1 MTTLL
6 HIEASPRKTRSASIE
21 VARRFIERFRSVLA
35 HTEVATLDLWSG
47 ALPEFGA
54 DALEAKYAGL
64 AGMSLTPAQETAWR
78 TLRALAADLH
88 RADVIVLSVPL
99 WNFGIPY
106 KLKQFI
112 DLVSQKDILFTFD
125 PARGLEGMLHGKTA
139 VAVYARGLDYDA
151 QSASGTPA
159 AQFDLQKPYVEM
171 WLKFIGVTDIHSIV
185 VQKTLFGAEVDR
197 GARDAAIAEAEALA
211 ARLAHERGPAS
222 SDEDRARVT

>member
-6 HIEASPRKTRSASIE
+6 HIEASPRKTRSASLE
-21 VARRFIERFRSVLA
+21 VARGFIERFRAVRPA
-35 HTEVATLDLWSG
+35 AEVVTLDLWSG

-54 DALEAKYAGL
+54 DALDAKYAGL
-64 AGMSLTPAQETAWR
+64 AGTPLTPAQQHAWQ

-125 PARGLEGMLHGKTA
+125 PARGLEGMLRGKSA

-151 QSASGTPA
+151 QSSSGTPS
-159 AQFDLQKPYVEM
+159 AQFDLQRPYVER
-171 WLKFIGVTDIHSIV
+171 WLKFIGITDVHAIV
-185 VQKTLFGAEVDR
+185 VQKTLFGADVDR
-197 GARDAAIAEAEALA
+197 DARDAAVREARTLAECIGQS
-211 ARLAHERGPAS
+211 RP
-222 SDEDRARVT
+222 

>member
-21 VARRFIERFRSVLA
+21 VARGFIERFRA
-35 HTEVATLDLWSG
+35 ARPDTEVTTLDLWNG

-54 DALEAKYAGL
+54 EALDAKYAGL
-64 AGMSLTPAQETAWR
+64 AGAPLTPAQENAWR
-78 TLRALAADLH
+78 TLRELAAHLH

-125 PARGLEGMLHGKTA
+125 PARGLAGMLNSKTA

-159 AQFDLQKPYVEM
+159 AEFDLQRPYVEK
-171 WLKFIGVTDIHSIV
+171 WLRFIGVADVHAIV
-185 VQKTLFGAEVDR
+185 VQKTLFGPDVDR
-197 GARDAAIAEAEALA
+197 GAREAAADEARELAGRIAQ
-211 ARLAHERGPAS
+211 RRGG
-222 SDEDRARVT
+222 

>member
-6 HIEASPRKTRSASIE
+6 HIEASPRKTRSASRE
-21 VARRFIERFRSVLA
+21 VARGFIERFRALLPA
-35 HTEVATLDLWSG
+35 AEVATLDLWNG

-54 DALEAKYAGL
+54 DALDAKYAGL
-64 AGMSLTPAQETAWR
+64 AGTPLTPAQEHAWQ
-78 TLRALAADLH
+78 TLRELAAHLH

-125 PARGLEGMLHGKTA
+125 PAHGLEGMLRGKTA

-159 AQFDLQKPYVEM
+159 AQFDLQRPYVEM
-171 WLKFIGVTDIHSIV
+171 WLRFIGVTDVQAIV
-185 VQKTLFGAEVDR
+185 VQKTLFGPDVDR
-197 GARDAAIAEAEALA
+197 DARDAAIRTAQTLAERIAQ
-211 ARLAHERGPAS
+211 ARGG
-222 SDEDRARVT
+222 